1 MDFDNINVENI
12 IENQLISNTEIV
24 KQNNTSQEC
33 IDLSKE
39 K

>member
-24 KQNNTSQEC
+24 EQNNTSQE
-33 IDLSKE
+33 
-39 K
+39 

>member
-12 IENQLISNTEIV
+12 IENQPISNTEIV
-24 KQNNTSQEC
+24 EQNNTSQEC
-33 IDLSKE
+33 IDLSEE

>member
-12 IENQLISNTEIV
+12 IENQPISNTEIV
-24 KQNNTSQEC
+24 EQNNTSQEW